1 MAKVNQRLW
10 KIPGQRTKRKA
21 WGFTVEVNGKR
32 RKSYRAEWTKD
43 DAETALAKALLEI
56 EAPKAEA
63 SPSIT
68 LAEAVTKYLG
78 TRTNRGNPRSVGER
92 RQLEHLKAAFGA
104 ETLLSEITAAR
115 VSAYKASRLSGVSEH
130 TGRARKAA
138 SVNRP
143 LSILRHMM
151 QLAHE
156 EWDALPVVPRI
167 RPEKEGQG
175 RLRWLEPDE
184 EARLLDWCAKS
195 VNKTLLSIVTVALET
210 GLRKG
215 ELLGLT
221 WDRVDM
227 SRGVI
232 RLEMTKSGKRREV
245 PMRQAVYNVL
255 AGLHGPH
262 EGRVWPVGNF
272 RTSFQNAVKSAKLDT
287 PLKFHDCRHSFA
299 SWYMM
304 RGESV
309 TALQQILGHATLQM
323 TMKYAHLSPGHLRDE
338 MLRTERG
345 ATQVPD
351 ELTTSRAQDRAHE
364 AVAAT

>member
-1 MAKVNQRLW
+1 MAEISRREWN
-10 KIPGQRTKRKA
+10 IPGQRTKRKA
-21 WGFTVEVNGKR
+21 WGYTAVINGKR
-32 RKSYRAEWTKD
+32 VKSYRSEWTQQ
-43 DAETALAKALLEI
+43 DAQKALAKALLDIHE
-56 EAPKAEA
+56 PKADA
-63 SPSIT
+63 PTSIT

-78 TRTNRGNPRSVGER
+78 TRTNRGNPRSGGER

-104 ETLLSEITAAR
+104 DTLLSEITPAKI
-115 VSAYKASRLSGVSEH
+115 SEYKASRLSGVSEH

-143 LSILRHMM
+143 LSILRHLM

-167 RPEKEGQG
+167 RPEKEPQG

-184 EARLLDWCAKS
+184 ETRLLDACTKS
-195 VNKTLLSIVTVALET
+195 VNNSLLSIMTVALET

-232 RLEMTKSGKRREV
+232 RLEVTKSGKRREV
-245 PMRQAVYNVL
+245 PMRQAVYDML
-255 AGLHGPH
+255 AGLPAPH
-262 EGRVWPVGNF
+262 AGRVWPAGNF
-272 RTSFQNAVKSAKLDT
+272 RTSFQNAVKAAKLDT
-287 PLKFHDCRHSFA
+287 PFKFHDCRHSFA

-304 RGESV
+304 RGGSV
-309 TALQQILGHATLQM
+309 TALQQILGHASLTM
-323 TMKYAHLSPGHLRDE
+323 TMKYAHLSPGHLREE
-338 MLRTERG
+338 MLRTERQPEQ
-345 ATQVPD
+345 AFS
-351 ELTTSRAQDRAHE
+351 ENRAQDRAHE
-364 AVAAT
+364 ALTAS